1 MNEGATQP
9 KSGEH
14 ERVPGERALLEIR
27 DLRVEF
33 AKAGRSF
40 PVLSDVS
47 LTLKRGRTLGLVGES
62 GCGKSMTALALL
74 RLVPGPAG
82 RIAGGRVLFDGRDLL
97 ALTPGEMTA
106 IRGRRISM
114 VFQEPMTSL
123 NPVYTVGE
131 QVAEVFRTHLSLDR
145 REARERAV
153 EMLGRVGIPDPA
165 KRADSYPH
173 QMSGGMRQR
182 VLIAIALACSP
193 EVLIADEPTTALDV
207 TIQAQIL
214 DLMDGLREETGAAVL
229 LISHDFGVVAEMADD
244 IAVMYAGRIVE
255 QASARDLFA
264 APWHPYTAGLLRARP
279 SGGAPGR
286 EKRALDTIPG
296 TVPSPEELPPGC
308 SFEPR
313 CTRRK
318 EICAREMPPLEPK
331 GEGRLARCWV
341 PPGEGGR

>member
-1 MNEGATQP
+1 MVHGNTAREKRNP
-9 KSGEH
+9 VIS
-14 ERVPGERALLEIR
+14 PGKRELLEVE
-27 DLRVEF
+27 DLTVEF
-33 AKAGRSF
+33 SPNGRSF
-40 PVLSDVS
+40 PVLSSVS
-47 LTLKRGRTLGLVGES
+47 IKLQRGRTLGLVGES

-82 RIAGGRVLFDGRDLL
+82 RITGGHVWFHDQDLL
-97 ALTPGEMTA
+97 ALPPREMTA

-145 REARERAV
+145 RESRERAV
-153 EMLGRVGIPDPA
+153 EMLGRVGIPDPRR
-165 KRADSYPH
+165 RAENYPH

-214 DLMDGLREETGAAVL
+214 DLMDSLREETGAAVL
-229 LISHDFGVVAEMADD
+229 LISHDFGVVAEMADE

-255 QASARDLFA
+255 HADSRTLFA
-264 APWHPYTAGLLRARP
+264 TPWHPYTAGLLRSRP
-279 SGGAPGR
+279 SVRERGG
-286 EKRALDTIPG
+286 EKKHLDTIPG
-296 TVPSPEELPPGC
+296 SVPAPGELPAGC

-313 CTRRK
+313 CERRR
-318 EICAREMPPLEPK
+318 EICRTEMPPLERK
-331 GEGRLARCWV
+331 GESQWARCWV
-341 PPGEGGR
+341 PPAVSP